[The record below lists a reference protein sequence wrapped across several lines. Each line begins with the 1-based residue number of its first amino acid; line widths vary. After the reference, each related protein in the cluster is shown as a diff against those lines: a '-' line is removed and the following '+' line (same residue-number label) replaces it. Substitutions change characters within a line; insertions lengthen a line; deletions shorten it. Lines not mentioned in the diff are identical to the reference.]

1 MGYGI
6 YVTNVTWLWDCPTL
20 WYLQTI
26 LMVIKSCCKGQHEP
40 MDGMG
45 VPYSQTN
52 PYSLCLSMLGGIPQ
66 LVCLK
71 TIVAPIKVGKVN
83 HHYFSGIL
91 WFFFLV
97 ALL

>member
-71 TIVAPIKVGKVN
+71 TIVAPIKVGKEN

>member
-1 MGYGI
+1 MMDTNGIRYICDQRDMVMGLSDT
-6 YVTNVTWLWDCPTL
+6 VVFTNHFNGHQIML
-20 WYLQTI
+20 
-26 LMVIKSCCKGQHEP
+26 
-40 MDGMG
+40 DGMG